1 MGGSGDL
8 LALALSV
15 PPWEPLHELTPQEL
29 RLTHILRDDAV
40 AAAPMRSGTVASVV
54 ASSEAKPIQDRFK
67 SEPAA
72 PASPGVTKATKTA
85 EAQPA
90 TGGTV
95 PPK

>member
-1 MGGSGDL
+1 
-8 LALALSV
+8 
-15 PPWEPLHELTPQEL
+15 
-29 RLTHILRDDAV
+29 
-40 AAAPMRSGTVASVV
+40 VV
-54 ASSEAKPIQDRFK
+54 AFSEAKPIQDRFK